1 MANLELYG
9 ANDEVSLGHQNFQFS
24 LTDQVRVD
32 ASARVG
38 GRGHTCTCR

>member
-9 ANDEVSLGHQNFQFS
+9 ANDEVSLGHQNIQLP

-32 ASARVG
+32 TSTRVG
-38 GRGHTCTCR
+38 GRGHTGTCR